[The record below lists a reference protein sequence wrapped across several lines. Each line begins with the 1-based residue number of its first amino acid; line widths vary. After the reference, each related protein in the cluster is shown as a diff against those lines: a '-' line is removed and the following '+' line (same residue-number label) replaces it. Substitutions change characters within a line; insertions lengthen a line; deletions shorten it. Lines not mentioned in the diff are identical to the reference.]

1 MHCATIT
8 AVLYMILT
16 YLTISL
22 IQSRVTRNGSVN
34 LCGCLWEI
42 IFFRFAE
49 VESYWVWMASHHVL
63 GPGMSGK
70 REKGAEYWE
79 TYIDSLFCALDVMW
93 LVSSSY
99 CHLDIPWTIDWKLE
113 LWGKYTISIKFCE
126 GIHYSIRKWK
136 KKKNIVKH
144 EAKFW
149 ILLNSGK
156 ILWSQNPDLSAC
168 QDLTLASNMSF
179 FAYEIKSGI

>member
-8 AVLYMILT
+8 AVLYILT

-22 IQSRVTRNGSVN
+22 IQSRVTRNGSVH

-136 KKKNIVKH
+136 KKKEHCETWSHGPNS
-144 EAKFW
+144 EYFW
-149 ILLNSGK
+149 ILGRFCDHK
-156 ILWSQNPDLSAC
+156 IQTYQHVKIWL
-168 QDLTLASNMSF
+168 
-179 FAYEIKSGI
+179 